1 MIGIGTATIGRPHY
15 INIKT
20 KVSDEPFNKENFI
33 LKGKSMLTEAFN
45 QGIRHFDTAPGY
57 GIAESILLE
66 WISDF
71 QPENIT
77 ISTKWG
83 YTYVANF
90 DRNAKVHE
98 IKEHSLRK
106 LNEQWEISKQLLPYL
121 NIYQIH
127 SATLNSGVLD
137 NKEVLERLSQ
147 LKQEHNLKIGL
158 STSGDNQN
166 EIIEK
171 ALSVKVDN
179 KALFDSF
186 QVTFNVFDQS
196 LLNMTSLLKNEN
208 KTIIVKEALANGR
221 VFPNADY
228 NHYQSTYELLESLS
242 NKYDTSIDAIALRFC
257 LDAINPFMVLSG
269 ASEKDHLA
277 SNLLAD
283 NFQLTSEEIQQIK
296 TLAIKPSSYW
306 KERKQLPWV

>member
-20 KVSDEPFNKENFI
+20 KVIDEPFNKQNFI
-33 LKGKSMLTEAFN
+33 LKGKSMLTESYK

-66 WISDF
+66 WISEF
-71 QPENIT
+71 QPKDIT

-90 DRNAKVHE
+90 NRNANVHE
-98 IKEHSLRK
+98 IKEHSLGK
-106 LNEQWEISKQLLPYL
+106 LNEQWEVSKQLLPYL

-127 SATLNSGVLD
+127 SATLDSGVLD

-147 LKQEHNLKIGL
+147 LKKEYNLKIGL

-171 ALSVKVDN
+171 ALSVEVDK

-196 LLNMTSLLKNEN
+196 LLKISPLLQQEN
-208 KTIIVKEALANGR
+208 KILIVKEALANGR
-221 VFPNADY
+221 VFPNGDY
-228 NHYQSTYELLESLS
+228 KHYQTTYQLLESLS
-242 NKYDTSIDAIALRFC
+242 NKYNTSIDAVALRFC
-257 LDAINPFMVLSG
+257 MDAVNPYSVLSG
-269 ASEKDHLA
+269 VAEKDHLR
-277 SNLLAD
+277 SNLKVN
-283 NFQLTSEEIQQIK
+283 NFQLTLQEINQIK
-296 TLAIKPSSYW
+296 NLAINPISYW

>member
-20 KVSDEPFNKENFI
+20 KVSDEPFNKQNFI
-33 LKGKSMLTEAFN
+33 LKGKSMLTEAYS

-66 WISDF
+66 WISEF
-71 QPENIT
+71 QPKDIN

-98 IKEHSLRK
+98 IKEHSLGK
-106 LNEQWEISKQLLPYL
+106 LNEQWEVSKQLLPYL

-127 SATLNSGVLD
+127 SATLDSGVLD

-166 EIIEK
+166 EIIQK
-171 ALSVKVDN
+171 ALSVEVDN
-179 KALFDSF
+179 NALFDSF

-196 LLNMTSLLKNEN
+196 LLKMTSLLKKEN

-221 VFPNADY
+221 VFPNINY
-228 NHYQSTYELLESLS
+228 NHYQNTYNHLESLS
-242 NKYDTSIDAIALRFC
+242 NKYDTSIDAVALRFC

-269 ASEKDHLA
+269 ASEKDHLT

-296 TLAIKPSSYW
+296 TLAIKPISYW